1 MALDVRFLKQ
11 HELIV
16 VSASGAMYLDD
27 VIETISRFARDPDFV
42 WNHDRIVILK
52 NDVEFSELNAER
64 LTDIMTAMKQSYLE
78 GKELDPSGQ
87 PAYRYAVVVGSTI
100 NKVMMGLFG
109 AVLESDK
116 VSRVALQKFDSVSDA
131 LAWLGRENIP
141 ESEFEEEMQ
150 DI

>member
-1 MALDVRFLKQ
+1 
-11 HELIV
+11 
-16 VSASGAMYLDD
+16 
-27 VIETISRFARDPDFV
+27 
-42 WNHDRIVILK
+42 
-52 NDVEFSELNAER
+52 
-64 LTDIMTAMKQSYLE
+64 
-78 GKELDPSGQ
+78 
-87 PAYRYAVVVGSTI
+87 VVVGSTI

-109 AVLESDK
+109 VVLESDT

>member
-78 GKELDPSGQ
+78 GKDLDPSGQ

-109 AVLESDK
+109 VVLESDT

>member
-109 AVLESDK
+109 VVLESDK